1 MIFKGEAARSILETL
16 KSAKIKPYSDEE
28 RIETER
34 KLEEI
39 LAGRQHE
46 KIRNNS

>member
-1 MIFKGEAARSILETL
+1 MIFKGEAARSILKTL
-16 KSAKIKPYSDEE
+16 ESAKIKPYSHEE
-28 RIETER
+28 KMEAER

-39 LAGRQHE
+39 LTGEQHE